1 MRNSS
6 YAPGYSRTS
15 VILGW
20 TIMVVASAMTL
31 LTTRLPRTEKMSVLR
46 EDLRSWHYLIGFTL
60 LFLLAWRLVRWF
72 RETPVAPAPGMTA
85 AGHRWTRTLTLTV
98 YVMLLV
104 SPFIGFLQ
112 ANFEGLVVRLGPFVE
127 LPAALAPNHGGW
139 RFFGYFH
146 SAFGFA
152 ALLLN
157 TAAVLTAAY
166 LWLRRGVGL
175 LRAYAPGFGAQA
187 LVGFLNSVYAL
198 NSFRA
203 PEPGYRALAIVLA
216 LAGVVWAIG
225 AWLARR
231 RARHGDGAAVFA
243 SDARAASRPSLLAAT
258 ASALG
263 ITALFG
269 FGLYGPY
276 MLFRVTPLATGVVVE
291 GPAGATS
298 HEQVTMQVRVTPP
311 TDYERQVQAETY
323 KWCRF
328 CHTVEKG
335 GKHLVGPNL
344 YAIFGQRAGTAPN
357 FHYSEALAEAGR
369 KGLVWNDET
378 IAQYI
383 AGPDRFIPGTSMIIS
398 SGPVQPEAARA
409 AVVNILKRE
418 TMPPEARIEVAAP

>member
-1 MRNSS
+1 MQIGSS
-6 YAPGYSRTS
+6 APGYSRAS

-20 TIMVVASAMTL
+20 TVMLVSSAMTL
-31 LTTRLPRTEKMSVLR
+31 LTTRLPRTEKMSLLR
-46 EDLRSWHYLIGFTL
+46 EDLRSWHYLIGLTL
-60 LFLLAWRLVRWF
+60 LVLVAWRLLRWF
-72 RETPVAPAPGMTA
+72 RESPAPVPPGLTPA
-85 AGHRWTRTLTLTV
+85 AHRWTRTLALTV
-98 YVMLLV
+98 YLMLLV
-104 SPFIGFLQ
+104 SPLIGFLQ

-127 LPAALAPNHGGW
+127 LPAALAPNHAGW
-139 RFFGYFH
+139 MFFGYFH

-157 TAAVLTAAY
+157 TTAVLTAAW

-175 LRAYAPGFGAQA
+175 LGAFAPGFGAQA
-187 LVGFLNSVYAL
+187 FVGFLNSVYAL

-203 PEPGYRALAIVLA
+203 PEPGYRAVAIVLV
-216 LAGVVWAIG
+216 LAGAVWALG
-225 AWLARR
+225 AWLSRR
-231 RARHGDGAAVFA
+231 RTTSG
-243 SDARAASRPSLLAAT
+243 RAPLPAMPRVQAPGLVAT
-258 ASALG
+258 LASAVG
-263 ITALFG
+263 IAAIFG
-269 FGLYGPY
+269 YGMYGPY
-276 MLFRVTPLATGVVVE
+276 LLFRVQPVARGVVVE

-298 HEQVTMQVRVTPP
+298 HERIVATVRVTPP

-344 YAIFGQRAGTAPN
+344 YGIFGQRAGTAPN

-369 KGLVWNDET
+369 QGLVWNDET
-378 IAQYI
+378 IAKFI

-398 SGPVQPEAARA
+398 SGPVQPAAAQA
-409 AVVNILKRE
+409 AVVNLLKRE

>member
-1 MRNSS
+1 MRHSND
-6 YAPGYSRTS
+6 APGYSRTS
-15 VILGW
+15 TILGW

-31 LTTRLPRTEKMSVLR
+31 LTTRLPRTEKMSLLR
-46 EDLRSWHYLIGFTL
+46 EDLRSWHYLIGFVL
-60 LFLLAWRLVRWF
+60 LFLVAWRLVRWF
-72 RETPVAPAPGMTA
+72 RETPVAPAPGMTP

-98 YVMLLV
+98 YLMLLA

-127 LPAALAPNHGGW
+127 LPAALAPNHAGW

-175 LRAYAPGFGAQA
+175 MRAYAPGFGAQA

-203 PEPGYRALAIVLA
+203 PEPGVRAVAIAL
-216 LAGVVWAIG
+216 LAGAAIWALG

-231 RARHGDGAAVFA
+231 RERSGRGTVPRAGAA
-243 SDARAASRPSLLAAT
+243 ARPGVVAAA

-263 ITALFG
+263 IAALFG
-269 FGLYGPY
+269 YGMYGPHL
-276 MLFRVTPLATGVVVE
+276 LFRVTPLATGVVVE

-298 HEQVTMQVRVTPP
+298 HEKIVMQVKVTPP

-344 YAIFGQRAGTAPN
+344 YGIFGQRAGTAPN

-369 KGLVWNDET
+369 NGLVWNDET
-378 IAQYI
+378 IAAYI
-383 AGPDRFIPGTSMIIS
+383 AGPDRFVPGTSMIIS

-418 TMPPEARIEVAAP
+418 TMPPEARIEVPAP

>member
-1 MRNSS
+1 MRNSMH
-6 YAPGYSRTS
+6 APGYSRTS

-20 TIMVVASAMTL
+20 TIMVVASAMNL

-72 RETPVAPAPGMTA
+72 RETPVAPTPGMTP

-98 YVMLLV
+98 YLMLLV

-127 LPAALAPNHGGW
+127 LPAALAPNHAGW

-157 TAAVLTAAY
+157 TTAVLTAAY

-187 LVGFLNSVYAL
+187 MVGFLNSVYAL

-203 PEPGYRALAIVLA
+203 PEPGYRALAIVIVLA
-216 LAGVVWAIG
+216 ALVWAIG

-231 RARHGDGAAVFA
+231 RGTGAPVIAGTAPVAARPG
-243 SDARAASRPSLLAAT
+243 PLAAG
-258 ASALG
+258 ASVLG
-263 ITALFG
+263 IAALFG
-269 FGLYGPY
+269 YGMYGPY
-276 MLFRVTPLATGVVVE
+276 LLFRVTPLASGVIVE

-298 HEQVTMQVRVTPP
+298 HEQIVMQVRVTPP

-344 YAIFGQRAGTAPN
+344 YGIFGQRAGTAPN
-357 FHYSEALAEAGR
+357 FHYSVALAEAGR
-369 KGLVWNDET
+369 NGLVWNDET
-378 IAQYI
+378 IAEYI

-398 SGPVQPEAARA
+398 SGPVQPAAARA
-409 AVVNILKRE
+409 AVINILKRE
-418 TMPPEARIEVAAP
+418 TMPPEALIEEPAP